1 IAHVAISS
9 CVGSSTRLILLAESP
24 MAPYYHVKACVFRT
38 KATFCEAKLETEW
51 KYTGFIARAAN
62 VKLRRFEV
70 RKRFAPAKPETKR
83 RHTRIRAKQA
93 EANLS

>member
-1 IAHVAISS
+1 
-9 CVGSSTRLILLAESP
+9 
-24 MAPYYHVKACVFRT
+24 MFRT

-83 RHTRIRAKQA
+83 RHTRVRAKQA
-93 EANLS
+93 ATIVERHLIRLKNSIDIRTAFKFTQ